1 MKAQQAT
8 VHPKLVTQLERHF
21 LQHGVPSSAQP
32 QHPLGFRLSRP
43 PADNSFKMLR
53 QASSTSLAPICNF
66 NRPHQSLS
74 LIPALSMSSLGTPLG
89 LGGAQRTS
97 QLSQAVPCTCKI
109 SYWARIICHLGCGVG
124 AVQQSKPAAQVSS
137 GSLPTPVAASIQ
149 ATDGPSTSA
158 LPAAVADLAL
168 AAWPMPADTHP
179 RCQQCRC

>member
-74 LIPALSMSSLGTPLG
+74 LIPALSKSSLGTPLG
-89 LGGAQRTS
+89 LGGAQRQPAQPGRPLYLQD
-97 QLSQAVPCTCKI
+97 QLWGPH
-109 SYWARIICHLGCGVG
+109 HLSFGVRG
-124 AVQQSKPAAQVSS
+124 WGSPAVQTCCSGQLRLSANPSS
-137 GSLPTPVAASIQ
+137 GLYTSYRWSINLSF
-149 ATDGPSTSA
+149 ACSGGRPR
-158 LPAAVADLAL
+158 PCRLAY
-168 AAWPMPADTHP
+168 A
-179 RCQQCRC
+179 R